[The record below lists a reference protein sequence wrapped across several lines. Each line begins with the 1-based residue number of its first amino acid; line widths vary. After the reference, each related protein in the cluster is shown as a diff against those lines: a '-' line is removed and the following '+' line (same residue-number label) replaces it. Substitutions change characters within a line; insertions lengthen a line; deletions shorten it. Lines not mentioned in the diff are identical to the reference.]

1 MSDMNTAVLSFRTY
15 KNIKGWLI
23 RAGGGFNGGLPQL
36 LKLILIKRA
45 YEEASPSKLVT
56 ILARIGN
63 NNRRPNVIGG
73 TRVYAVRLPVA
84 TANIIRGCALAK
96 QQGVSEWCSLA
107 LLTWYETFEQCSD
120 GGTKAL
126 DRNWITEY
134 GRKYINKVN
143 RLAEIYTR
151 KTGRAVSGDV

>member
-1 MSDMNTAVLSFRTY
+1 MNTAVLSFRTY

-23 RAGGGFNGGLPQL
+23 RAGGGFDGGSSEL
-36 LKLILIKRA
+36 LRLILTKRA
-45 YEEASPSKLVT
+45 YEEASPNGLGT
-56 ILARIGN
+56 LLARIGK
-63 NNRRPNVIGG
+63 NRRLGVVGG
-73 TRVYAVRLPVA
+73 TRVYAVRLPVS

-96 QQGVSEWCSLA
+96 HQGVSEWCSVA

-120 GGTKAL
+120 GGTKTL

-151 KTGRAVSGDV
+151 KTGREVSEDV

>member
-23 RAGGGFNGGLPQL
+23 RAGGGFDGGSSEL
-36 LKLILIKRA
+36 LRLILTKRA
-45 YEEASPSKLVT
+45 YEEASPSGLGT
-56 ILARIGN
+56 LLARIGK
-63 NNRRPNVIGG
+63 NRRLGVVGG
-73 TRVYAVRLPVA
+73 TRVYAVRLPVS
-84 TANIIRGCALAK
+84 TANIIRGFALAK
-96 QQGVSEWCSLA
+96 HQGVREWCSVA

-151 KTGRAVSGDV
+151 KTGREVSEDV

>member
-23 RAGGGFNGGLPQL
+23 RAGGGFDGGSSEL
-36 LKLILIKRA
+36 LRLILTKRA
-45 YEEASPSKLVT
+45 YEEASPSGLGT
-56 ILARIGN
+56 LLARIGK
-63 NNRRPNVIGG
+63 NRRLGVVGG
-73 TRVYAVRLPVA
+73 TRVYAVRLPIS

-96 QQGVSEWCSLA
+96 HQGVSEWCSVA

-120 GGTKAL
+120 GGTKTL

-151 KTGRAVSGDV
+151 KTGREVSEDV

>member
-23 RAGGGFNGGLPQL
+23 RAGGGFDGGSSEL
-36 LKLILIKRA
+36 LRLILTKRA
-45 YEEASPSKLVT
+45 YEEASPSGLGT
-56 ILARIGN
+56 LLARIGK
-63 NNRRPNVIGG
+63 NRRLGVVGG
-73 TRVYAVRLPVA
+73 TRVYAVRLPVS

-96 QQGVSEWCSLA
+96 HQGVSEWCSVA

-120 GGTKAL
+120 GGTKTL

-151 KTGRAVSGDV
+151 KTGREVSEDV